1 MKSKWNSNHR
11 TRGVIDGCEQSPLPD
26 PTSVATPAAIGVFPA
41 PDRVGERVAASVPRA
56 ASKIQCWT
64 PFPHGGHGGQFSPVE
79 EPAAVAGDL
88 TAFFRDLS

>member
-1 MKSKWNSNHR
+1 MKSKGNSNHR

-56 ASKIQCWT
+56 SVQDPVLA